1 MNTLKENLE
10 GLWEFLYPLFKI
22 VIAFAIFWFLFTGI
36 IYFTIKIDTS
46 RLGEIRHCP
55 SCGIDLLHLK

>member
-1 MNTLKENLE
+1 MNNLKENLE

-22 VIAFAIFWFLFTGI
+22 FIAFATFFFLLTGI
-36 IYFTIKIDTS
+36 TYFTIKIDTS

-55 SCGIDLLHLK
+55 SCGIDLLQLR